1 MNKFTQF
8 LKTSLLDPFV
18 RSFFRFTETLIA
30 SLALVVLTIIS
41 NETRNI
47 ALFNPILRAIW
58 LLLPLL
64 ILVTLSTER
73 FKLRKLW
80 KYVLVGT
87 ALGIGIAYYF
97 ASRLEPVQNIEMM
110 RFAGLLGMS
119 SLLALCVPYF
129 PHRENFA
136 TYTMY
141 LASKL
146 FATIF
151 YAGVLYGS
159 LVAIFASIESLFS
172 VNFGTYI
179 YMNLL
184 IIIVGLVAIP
194 IFLGFIPAHDY
205 QMMPSD
211 YNKIWKTVFS
221 FIIVPFVAI
230 FSIILL
236 IYIVTSTFNQNYYPD
251 VFIIAT
257 IGVGIIGLAALF
269 ALEPFIK
276 ETPHLTFFRKYWPYL
291 FAAILLG
298 YVIEV
303 IREIVDF
310 GFTMGNMT
318 SIYLGIWLIAM
329 TIMKIINKNLFK
341 IANGQTLFLS
351 SIDTLFLILL
361 FPFINVVNIATYQ
374 YNADIKAVL
383 TKYDMLENGVIVR
396 RTDLTQEQQSEIIR
410 VVSRAGE
417 VGYQRI
423 HYLPDGYSYTDF
435 EMVFGFP
442 PYTIDDGE
450 NPYVYIAAYI
460 DTPFIN
466 LAELPTYDRF
476 YDFRY
481 LPSAY
486 DSTDTFT
493 ITITNSV
500 YSIND
505 DGFLFTFDLTP
516 IAVSINEMPRDSE
529 PSFSLPDLTFTQ
541 TYATMEL
548 TIYVREI
555 SGRLFHDPQVFS
567 QSSASLL
574 IGITLI

>member
-30 SLALVVLTIIS
+30 SVILIILTIIN

-47 ALFNPILRAIW
+47 DLFNPILRAIW

-64 ILVTLSTER
+64 VFVTLTVER

-80 KYVLVGT
+80 KYIMACAALV
-87 ALGIGIAYYF
+87 IVIAYYF
-97 ASRLEPVQNIEMM
+97 ASGFEPEQSIEMM

-119 SLLALCVPYF
+119 ALLALCVPYF

-141 LASKL
+141 LASKM

-205 QMMPSD
+205 QMTPSD

-230 FSIILL
+230 FSVILL
-236 IYIVTSTFNQNYYPD
+236 IYIVTATFNQNYYPD

-257 IGVGIIGLAALF
+257 IGVGIIGLASLF

-276 ETPHLTFFRKYWPYL
+276 ETLHLAFFRKYWPYL
-291 FAAILLG
+291 FGAILIG

-303 IREIVDF
+303 IREIIDS
-310 GFTMGNMT
+310 GFTMGNTT

-383 TKYDMLENGVIVR
+383 TKYDMIENGVIVK
-396 RTDLTQEQQSEIIR
+396 RTDLTQEQQSEIAR
-410 VVSRAGE
+410 VVSRAAE

-435 EMVFGFP
+435 ETVFGFP
-442 PYTIDDGE
+442 PYIIHDGE
-450 NPYVYIAAYI
+450 NPYVYIAAYL

-481 LPSAY
+481 LPSED
-486 DSTDTFT
+486 DSTDSF
-493 ITITNSV
+493 IVNITNSV

-505 DGFLFTFDLTP
+505 DGFPFTFDLTP
-516 IAVSINEMPRDSE
+516 IAISIKEMPGDPE
-529 PSFSLPDLTFTQ
+529 PPFSLQDLTFTQ
-541 TYATMEL
+541 TYETMEL
-548 TIYVREI
+548 TIYIREI
-555 SGRLFHDPQVFS
+555 SGRLFNDPQVFS